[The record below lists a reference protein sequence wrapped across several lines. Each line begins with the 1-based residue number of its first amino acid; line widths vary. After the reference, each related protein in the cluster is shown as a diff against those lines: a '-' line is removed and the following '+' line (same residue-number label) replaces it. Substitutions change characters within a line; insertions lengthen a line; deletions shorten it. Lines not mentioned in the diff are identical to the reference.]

1 MKLNHSKSFLIT
13 NYLFPGPDDII
24 LLGAGVHSMPLVLG
38 EVDEVDPIPGK
49 MERDDVLNFVLCQSL
64 LFAVEDPLLGALL
77 AVVDDYLV
85 VCTRGYD
92 ALSIIAGDVR
102 SQHQIRNCFSDL

>member
-1 MKLNHSKSFLIT
+1 
-13 NYLFPGPDDII
+13 
-24 LLGAGVHSMPLVLG
+24 MPLVLG

-92 ALSIIAGDVR
+92 ALSIIAGGVR

>member
-1 MKLNHSKSFLIT
+1 
-13 NYLFPGPDDII
+13 
-24 LLGAGVHSMPLVLG
+24 MPLVLG

-49 MERDDVLNFVLCQSL
+49 LEHDVLNFVLCQSL

-92 ALSIIAGDVR
+92 ALPIIAGGVR
-102 SQHQIRNCFSDL
+102 SQHQIRN

>member
-1 MKLNHSKSFLIT
+1 MS
-13 NYLFPGPDDII
+13 
-24 LLGAGVHSMPLVLG
+24 LVLG
-38 EVDEVDPIPGK
+38 EVDEVDSIPG
-49 MERDDVLNFVLCQSL
+49 EFEHDLLNFVLCHSL
-64 LFAVEDPLLGALL
+64 LFAVEHPLLCPFL

-92 ALSIIAGDVR
+92 ALPIIAGCVR